1 MNRYRRMSG
10 FTLIELLVVV
20 AVIAVLMSIMMPSL
34 AGARKLAR
42 TAVCASNLRAI
53 AQAMNVYAA
62 DWEGA
67 ILGNS
72 HTSGSGLYNGTYTS
86 FAPGIS
92 VSSNVPNVLQGNDW
106 MSPTAQMMGFQF
118 NTGGGAND
126 RIDRFMAFQTY
137 KPFICPENQWVST
150 TYTGGGGPNF
160 PIHRVISYNAA
171 ACFQNVNIK
180 GSSIS
185 SFQGQFAIPSGWI
198 QLPDSYRPNVN
209 RVGNPSQKVY
219 MADGGR
225 WFSGGS
231 NYLAM
236 DDDGGLSSTSVGGLD
251 QDYGPWDN
259 NTRAYAKGTKGDGR
273 VVSMRHGSPIPFGKL
288 SAYKFNLAFF
298 DGHVETM
305 NGLDGADPSLWM
317 PSGSSFGVS
326 EVTTQADWRAKYLIN
341 GTPPSIR

>member
-1 MNRYRRMSG
+1 MNMKKHISG

-20 AVIAVLMSIMMPSL
+20 AVIAVLVSIMMPSL
-34 AGARKLAR
+34 SEARKLAR
-42 TAVCASNLRAI
+42 TAVCGNNLRSI
-53 AQAMNVYAA
+53 SQAMNVYASE
-62 DWEGA
+62 WEGA

-72 HTSGSGLYNGTYTS
+72 HTTGSGLYNGNYTS
-86 FAPGIS
+86 FAPAIS
-92 VSSNVPNVLQGNDW
+92 ASNVPTVLQGNDW
-106 MSPTAQMMGFQF
+106 MSPTAQAMGFHF
-118 NTGGGAND
+118 NTGGAPSD
-126 RIDRFMAFQTY
+126 RIDRFMAFQNY

-150 TYTGGGGPNF
+150 TYTGSGGPNF

-171 ACFQNVNIK
+171 AAFQNVNIK

-185 SFQGQFAIPSGWI
+185 SFQGQFAIPNGWI
-198 QLPDSYRPNVN
+198 QLPNEYRPNIN
-209 RVGNPSQKVY
+209 RIGNPSQKVY

-231 NYLAM
+231 GFLSM

-259 NTRAYAKGTKGDGR
+259 NTRAYNKGARGDGR
-273 VVSMRHGSPIPFGKL
+273 VVSMRHGSPIPFGTL

-305 NGLDGADPSLWM
+305 NGLDGSDPSLWM
-317 PSGSSFGVS
+317 PSGSSVGVS
-326 EVTTQADWRAKYLIN
+326 EVTTQSDWRARYLIN
-341 GTPPSIR
+341 GNAPSIR